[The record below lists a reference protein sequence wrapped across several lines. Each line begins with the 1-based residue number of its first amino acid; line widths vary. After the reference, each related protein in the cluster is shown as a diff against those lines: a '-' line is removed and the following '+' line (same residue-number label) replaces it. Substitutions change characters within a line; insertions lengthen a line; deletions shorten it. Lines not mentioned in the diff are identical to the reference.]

1 MAISNLNT
9 RVIKILL
16 ISLITIL
23 ISPTSVQAAGRTG
36 NTVANTI
43 LSGAGVP
50 SAKLGLNGDFYLDIK
65 SINFYG
71 PKKNNLWPIPIS
83 LKGTTGPVGPSGV
96 DGKNGSS
103 ANASAGSAG
112 ATGSAGSQGPAGAI
126 GLVGST
132 GPAGAAGVAGPA
144 GATGVAGPA
153 GATGVAGPTGLT
165 GAVGAVG
172 AVGATGTDGAAG
184 ATGATGATGA
194 VGAVGATGT
203 DGAAG
208 AAGAAGA
215 TGATGAS
222 VPVTISTGSITFTS
236 LINGIAG
243 TSSNSNAFGS
253 FLAGKIYLV
262 DVLIYATNLDAI
274 SYPLKIAFTASSGS
288 PTISATYLV
297 SYGSSYRTSST
308 RPENSIIAKVLVN
321 ASAVEATS
329 SLITTVTC
337 GAQTGGSS
345 QKLTVAGDFFIQE
358 IGAIN

>member
-50 SAKLGLNGDFYLDIK
+50 SAKLGLNGDFYVDTK
-65 SINFYG
+65 SMNFYG
-71 PKKNNLWPIPIS
+71 PKRNNLWPIPIS

-103 ANASAGSAG
+103 ANATAGSAG
-112 ATGSAGSQGPAGAI
+112 ATGSAGAQGPAGATGI
-126 GLVGST
+126 AGST
-132 GPAGAAGVAGPA
+132 GPAGAT
-144 GATGVAGPA
+144 GA
-153 GATGVAGPTGLT
+153 AGPTGLT
-165 GAVGAVG
+165 
-172 AVGATGTDGAAG
+172 GAAG
-184 ATGATGATGA
+184 ATGATGS
-194 VGAVGATGT
+194 
-203 DGAAG
+203 
-208 AAGAAGA
+208 AGA
-215 TGATGAS
+215 TGASGSS
-222 VPVTISTGSITFTS
+222 VPVTISTGSITFAS

-274 SYPLKIAFTASSGS
+274 SYPLKIAFTSSSGS

-345 QKLTVAGDFFIQE
+345 QKLTVTGDFFIQE

>member
-1 MAISNLNT
+1 MVISNLNT

-23 ISPTSVQAAGRTG
+23 ISPTTVQAAGRTG

-50 SAKLGLNGDFYLDIK
+50 AVKLGLNGDFYLDIK
-65 SINFYG
+65 SMNFYG

-103 ANASAGSAG
+103 ANATAGSAG
-112 ATGSAGSQGPAGAI
+112 ATGSAGSQGPAGST
-126 GLVGST
+126 GLAGST
-132 GPAGAAGVAGPA
+132 GPAGAT
-144 GATGVAGPA
+144 GA
-153 GATGVAGPTGLT
+153 AGPTGLT
-165 GAVGAVG
+165 GAA
-172 AVGATGTDGAAG
+172 GATGETGAAG
-184 ATGATGATGA
+184 ATGAS
-194 VGAVGATGT
+194 
-203 DGAAG
+203 
-208 AAGAAGA
+208 
-215 TGATGAS
+215 GAS
-222 VPVTISTGSITFTS
+222 VPVTISTGSITFAS

-274 SYPLKIAFTASSGS
+274 SYPLKIAFTSSSGS

>member
-1 MAISNLNT
+1 VWGEWSEEMVISNLNA

-23 ISPTSVQAAGRTG
+23 ISPTTVQAAGRTG

-50 SAKLGLNGDFYLDIK
+50 AVKLGLNGDFYLDIK
-65 SINFYG
+65 SMNFYG

-103 ANASAGSAG
+103 ANATAGSAG
-112 ATGSAGSQGPAGAI
+112 ATGSAGSQGPAGST
-126 GLVGST
+126 GLAGST
-132 GPAGAAGVAGPA
+132 GPAGAT
-144 GATGVAGPA
+144 GA
-153 GATGVAGPTGLT
+153 AGPTGLT
-165 GAVGAVG
+165 GAT
-172 AVGATGTDGAAG
+172 GATGETGAAG
-184 ATGATGATGA
+184 ATGAS
-194 VGAVGATGT
+194 
-203 DGAAG
+203 
-208 AAGAAGA
+208 
-215 TGATGAS
+215 GAS
-222 VPVTISTGSITFTS
+222 VPVTISTGSITFAS

-274 SYPLKIAFTASSGS
+274 SYPLKIAFTSSSGS

-297 SYGSSYRTSST
+297 SYGSSYRTSSA

>member
-1 MAISNLNT
+1 MRISNLNA

-23 ISPTSVQAAGRTG
+23 ISPTTVQAAGRTG

-65 SINFYG
+65 SMNFYG

-103 ANASAGSAG
+103 ANATAGSAG
-112 ATGSAGSQGPAGAI
+112 ATGSAGSQGPAGST
-126 GLVGST
+126 GLAGST
-132 GPAGAAGVAGPA
+132 GPAGAT
-144 GATGVAGPA
+144 GA
-153 GATGVAGPTGLT
+153 AGPTGLT
-165 GAVGAVG
+165 GA
-172 AVGATGTDGAAG
+172 AG
-184 ATGATGATGA
+184 ATGAS
-194 VGAVGATGT
+194 
-203 DGAAG
+203 
-208 AAGAAGA
+208 
-215 TGATGAS
+215 GAS
-222 VPVTISTGSITFTS
+222 VPVTISTGSITFAS

-243 TSSNSNAFGS
+243 TSSNSNTFGS

-274 SYPLKIAFTASSGS
+274 SYPLKIAFTSSSGS

-297 SYGSSYRTSST
+297 SYGSSYRTSSA

-337 GAQTGGSS
+337 GAQTGGGS

>member
-1 MAISNLNT
+1 MVISNLNI

-23 ISPTSVQAAGRTG
+23 ISPTTVQAAGRTG

-50 SAKLGLNGDFYLDIK
+50 SANLGLNGDFYLDIK
-65 SINFYG
+65 SMNFYG

-103 ANASAGSAG
+103 ANATAGSAG
-112 ATGSAGSQGPAGAI
+112 ATGSAGSQGPAGST
-126 GLVGST
+126 GLAGST
-132 GPAGAAGVAGPA
+132 GPAGAT
-144 GATGVAGPA
+144 GA
-153 GATGVAGPTGLT
+153 AGPTG
-165 GAVGAVG
+165 
-172 AVGATGTDGAAG
+172 ATGLAGAAG
-184 ATGATGATGA
+184 ATGATGT
-194 VGAVGATGT
+194 
-203 DGAAG
+203 
-208 AAGAAGA
+208 AGA
-215 TGATGAS
+215 TGASGAS
-222 VPVTISTGSITFTS
+222 VPVTISTGSITFAS

-243 TSSNSNAFGS
+243 TSANSNAFGS

-274 SYPLKIAFTASSGS
+274 SYPLKIAFTSSSGS

-297 SYGSSYRTSST
+297 SYGSSYRTSSA

-345 QKLTVAGDFFIQE
+345 QKLTVTGDFFIQE

>member
-1 MAISNLNT
+1 MVISNLNI

-23 ISPTSVQAAGRTG
+23 ISPTAVQAAGRTS

-65 SINFYG
+65 SMNFYG

-103 ANASAGSAG
+103 ANATAGSAG
-112 ATGSAGSQGPAGAI
+112 ATGSAGSQGPAGST
-126 GLVGST
+126 GLAGST
-132 GPAGAAGVAGPA
+132 GPAGAT
-144 GATGVAGPA
+144 GA
-153 GATGVAGPTGLT
+153 AGPTGLT
-165 GAVGAVG
+165 
-172 AVGATGTDGAAG
+172 GAAG
-184 ATGATGATGA
+184 ATGATGT
-194 VGAVGATGT
+194 
-203 DGAAG
+203 
-208 AAGAAGA
+208 AGA
-215 TGATGAS
+215 TGASGAS
-222 VPVTISTGSITFTS
+222 VPVTISTGSITFAS

-243 TSSNSNAFGS
+243 TSANSNAFGS

-274 SYPLKIAFTASSGS
+274 SYPLKIAFTSSLGS

-308 RPENSIIAKVLVN
+308 KPENSIIAKVLVN
-321 ASAVEATS
+321 ASAVVDTF

-337 GAQTGGSS
+337 GAQTGGAS

>member
-1 MAISNLNT
+1 MVISNLNT

-23 ISPTSVQAAGRTG
+23 ISPTTVQAAGRTG

-50 SAKLGLNGDFYLDIK
+50 AVKLGLNGDFYLDIK
-65 SINFYG
+65 SMNFYG

-103 ANASAGSAG
+103 ANASAGSTG
-112 ATGSAGSQGPAGAI
+112 ATGSAGSQGPAGST
-126 GLVGST
+126 GLAGST
-132 GPAGAAGVAGPA
+132 GPAGAT
-144 GATGVAGPA
+144 GA
-153 GATGVAGPTGLT
+153 AGPTGLT
-165 GAVGAVG
+165 GA
-172 AVGATGTDGAAG
+172 AG
-184 ATGATGATGA
+184 ATGAS
-194 VGAVGATGT
+194 
-203 DGAAG
+203 
-208 AAGAAGA
+208 
-215 TGATGAS
+215 GAS
-222 VPVTISTGSITFTS
+222 VPVTISTGSITFAS

-297 SYGSSYRTSST
+297 SYGSSYRTSSA

-345 QKLTVAGDFFIQE
+345 QKLTVTGDFFIQE

>member
-1 MAISNLNT
+1 MRISNLNA

-23 ISPTSVQAAGRTG
+23 ISPTTVQAAGRTG

-50 SAKLGLNGDFYLDIK
+50 AVKLGLNGDFYLDIK
-65 SINFYG
+65 SMNFYG

-103 ANASAGSAG
+103 ANATAGSAG
-112 ATGSAGSQGPAGAI
+112 ATGSAGSQGPAGST
-126 GLVGST
+126 GLAGST
-132 GPAGAAGVAGPA
+132 GPAGAT
-144 GATGVAGPA
+144 GATGA
-153 GATGVAGPTGLT
+153 AGPTGLT
-165 GAVGAVG
+165 
-172 AVGATGTDGAAG
+172 GAAG
-184 ATGATGATGA
+184 ATGATGT
-194 VGAVGATGT
+194 
-203 DGAAG
+203 
-208 AAGAAGA
+208 AGA
-215 TGATGAS
+215 TGASGAS
-222 VPVTISTGSITFTS
+222 VPVTISTGSITFAS

-274 SYPLKIAFTASSGS
+274 SYPLKIAFTSSSGS

-297 SYGSSYRTSST
+297 SYGSSYRTSSA

>member
-1 MAISNLNT
+1 MTQNHSKHAKKVLPYIPVWGEWSKEMAISNLNA

-23 ISPTSVQAAGRTG
+23 ISPTTVQAAGRTS
-36 NTVANTI
+36 NSVANTI

-50 SAKLGLNGDFYLDIK
+50 AVKLGLNGDFYLDIK
-65 SINFYG
+65 SMNFYG

-103 ANASAGSAG
+103 ANATAGSAG
-112 ATGSAGSQGPAGAI
+112 ATGSAGSQGPAGST
-126 GLVGST
+126 GLAGST
-132 GPAGAAGVAGPA
+132 GPAGAT
-144 GATGVAGPA
+144 GA
-153 GATGVAGPTGLT
+153 AGPTGLT
-165 GAVGAVG
+165 GAA
-172 AVGATGTDGAAG
+172 GATGETGAAG
-184 ATGATGATGA
+184 ATGAS
-194 VGAVGATGT
+194 
-203 DGAAG
+203 
-208 AAGAAGA
+208 
-215 TGATGAS
+215 GAS
-222 VPVTISTGSITFTS
+222 VPVTISTGSITFAS

-274 SYPLKIAFTASSGS
+274 SYPLKIAFTSSSGS

-297 SYGSSYRTSST
+297 SYGSSYRTSSA

>member
-1 MAISNLNT
+1 MVISNLNT

-23 ISPTSVQAAGRTG
+23 ISPTTVQAAGRTG

-50 SAKLGLNGDFYLDIK
+50 AVKLGLNGDFYLDIK
-65 SINFYG
+65 SMNFYG

-103 ANASAGSAG
+103 ANATAGSAG
-112 ATGSAGSQGPAGAI
+112 ATGSAGSQGPAGST
-126 GLVGST
+126 GLAGST
-132 GPAGAAGVAGPA
+132 GPAGAT
-144 GATGVAGPA
+144 GA
-153 GATGVAGPTGLT
+153 AGPTGLT
-165 GAVGAVG
+165 
-172 AVGATGTDGAAG
+172 GAAG
-184 ATGATGATGA
+184 ATGATGA
-194 VGAVGATGT
+194 
-203 DGAAG
+203 
-208 AAGAAGA
+208 AGA
-215 TGATGAS
+215 TGASGAS
-222 VPVTISTGSITFTS
+222 VPVTISTGSITFAS

-274 SYPLKIAFTASSGS
+274 SYPLKIAFTSSSGS

-297 SYGSSYRTSST
+297 SYGSSYRTSSA

>member
-1 MAISNLNT
+1 MRISNLNA

-23 ISPTSVQAAGRTG
+23 ISPTTVQAAGRTG

-50 SAKLGLNGDFYLDIK
+50 AVKLGLNGDFYLDIK
-65 SINFYG
+65 SMNFYG

-103 ANASAGSAG
+103 ANATAGSAG
-112 ATGSAGSQGPAGAI
+112 ATGSAGSQGPAGST
-126 GLVGST
+126 GLAGST
-132 GPAGAAGVAGPA
+132 GPAGAT
-144 GATGVAGPA
+144 GA
-153 GATGVAGPTGLT
+153 AGPTGLT
-165 GAVGAVG
+165 GAA
-172 AVGATGTDGAAG
+172 GATGETGAAG
-184 ATGATGATGA
+184 ATGAS
-194 VGAVGATGT
+194 
-203 DGAAG
+203 
-208 AAGAAGA
+208 
-215 TGATGAS
+215 GAS
-222 VPVTISTGSITFTS
+222 VPVTISTGSITFAS

-274 SYPLKIAFTASSGS
+274 SYPLKIAFTSNSGS

-297 SYGSSYRTSST
+297 SYGSSYRTSSA

>member
-1 MAISNLNT
+1 MAISNLNA

-23 ISPTSVQAAGRTG
+23 ISPTTVQAAGRTG

-65 SINFYG
+65 SMNFYG

-103 ANASAGSAG
+103 ANATAGSAG
-112 ATGSAGSQGPAGAI
+112 ATGSAGSQGPAGST
-126 GLVGST
+126 GLAGST
-132 GPAGAAGVAGPA
+132 GPAGAT
-144 GATGVAGPA
+144 GA
-153 GATGVAGPTGLT
+153 AGPTGLT
-165 GAVGAVG
+165 
-172 AVGATGTDGAAG
+172 GAAG
-184 ATGATGATGA
+184 ATGATGT
-194 VGAVGATGT
+194 
-203 DGAAG
+203 
-208 AAGAAGA
+208 AGA
-215 TGATGAS
+215 TGASGAS
-222 VPVTISTGSITFTS
+222 VPVTISTGSITFAS

-274 SYPLKIAFTASSGS
+274 SYPLKIAFTSSSGS

-297 SYGSSYRTSST
+297 SYGSSYRTSSA

-321 ASAVEATS
+321 ASAVVDTF

-337 GAQTGGSS
+337 GAQTGGAS

>member
-23 ISPTSVQAAGRTG
+23 ISPTTVQAAGRTG

-65 SINFYG
+65 SMNFYG

-103 ANASAGSAG
+103 ANATAGSAG
-112 ATGSAGSQGPAGAI
+112 ATGSAGSQGPAGST
-126 GLVGST
+126 GLAGST
-132 GPAGAAGVAGPA
+132 GPAGAT
-144 GATGVAGPA
+144 GA
-153 GATGVAGPTGLT
+153 AGPTGLT
-165 GAVGAVG
+165 
-172 AVGATGTDGAAG
+172 GAAG

-194 VGAVGATGT
+194 
-203 DGAAG
+203 
-208 AAGAAGA
+208 AGA
-215 TGATGAS
+215 TGASGAS
-222 VPVTISTGSITFTS
+222 VPVTISTGSITFAS

-274 SYPLKIAFTASSGS
+274 SYPLKIAFTSNSGS

-297 SYGSSYRTSST
+297 SYGSSYRTSSA

-329 SLITTVTC
+329 SLVTTVTC

-345 QKLTVAGDFFIQE
+345 QKLTVTGDFFIQE

>member
-1 MAISNLNT
+1 
-9 RVIKILL
+9 
-16 ISLITIL
+16 
-23 ISPTSVQAAGRTG
+23 
-36 NTVANTI
+36 VANTI

-50 SAKLGLNGDFYLDIK
+50 SAKLGLNGDFYLDIN
-65 SINFYG
+65 SMNFYG

-83 LKGTTGPVGPSGV
+83 LKGTAGPVGPSGV

-103 ANASAGSAG
+103 ANASAGSTG
-112 ATGSAGSQGPAGAI
+112 ATGSAGSQGPAGST
-126 GLVGST
+126 GLAGST
-132 GPAGAAGVAGPA
+132 GPAGAT
-144 GATGVAGPA
+144 GA
-153 GATGVAGPTGLT
+153 AGPTG
-165 GAVGAVG
+165 
-172 AVGATGTDGAAG
+172 ATGL
-184 ATGATGATGA
+184 
-194 VGAVGATGT
+194 
-203 DGAAG
+203 
-208 AAGAAGA
+208 AGAAGA
-215 TGATGAS
+215 TGATGAAGATGAS
-222 VPVTISTGSITFTS
+222 GASAIQFVSTGSITFAS

-274 SYPLKIAFTASSGS
+274 SYPLKIAFTSNSGS

-297 SYGSSYRTSST
+297 SYGSSYRTSSA

>member
-1 MAISNLNT
+1 MVISNLNA

-23 ISPTSVQAAGRTG
+23 ISPTTVQAAGRTG

-50 SAKLGLNGDFYLDIK
+50 AVKLGLNGDFYLDIK
-65 SINFYG
+65 SMNFYG

-103 ANASAGSAG
+103 ANATAGSAG
-112 ATGSAGSQGPAGAI
+112 ATGSAGSQGPAGST
-126 GLVGST
+126 GLAGST
-132 GPAGAAGVAGPA
+132 GPAGAT
-144 GATGVAGPA
+144 GA
-153 GATGVAGPTGLT
+153 AGPTGLT
-165 GAVGAVG
+165 
-172 AVGATGTDGAAG
+172 GAAG
-184 ATGATGATGA
+184 ATGATGT
-194 VGAVGATGT
+194 
-203 DGAAG
+203 
-208 AAGAAGA
+208 AGA
-215 TGATGAS
+215 TGASGAS
-222 VPVTISTGSITFTS
+222 VPVTISTGSITFAS

-243 TSSNSNAFGS
+243 TSSNSNTFGS

-274 SYPLKIAFTASSGS
+274 SYPLKIAFTSSLGS